1 MSVIPISVNQNTRI
15 VPSYVTAPQKA
26 VIPDASQRRM
36 QASFGA
42 TSNVSYSNI
51 RTQMTQE
58 EVVKYSELVKNLDAK
73 ERTKLNTLLK
83 TGVLLNNNSN
93 DKSTTLDNLY
103 KIISEERADGLTS
116 KVVLRD
122 TVNILENP
130 SVITQTFG
138 DIPKMFVEQILQ
150 NAKPNEKAKTDKI
163 TKDTINVNG
172 SSACVSA
179 SIEYNL
185 AKQTPAE
192 FARFTAG
199 LTSPKLAVEKV
210 IDLSCLTDNKLDSLS
225 LLDTFKV
232 PYELIGQDKA
242 KLTLAPDKNAYI
254 RAQIQDKF
262 KDSWERSSVDALMQ
276 STFMNVGSQQTYDA
290 LTDTRGGDM
299 SPSDKGLIEYE
310 KTFTES
316 IVQNKNKTSLTFQNL
331 DENAKLVNYTQSF
344 DKTMKNIT
352 DALAIGENVIV
363 GYVFMDKDK
372 KVVGGHEITIVG
384 IKTNNKGE
392 KVFICNDTDDNYS
405 GLIEIKA
412 KTLLPCIHH
421 AGLPQEV
428 VSDDALAQ
436 G

>member
-1 MSVIPISVNQNTRI
+1 MSVVPISVNQNTRI
-15 VPSYVTAPQKA
+15 APSYVTAPQKA
-26 VIPDASQRRM
+26 VIPDVSQRRM
-36 QASFGA
+36 QTSFGA
-42 TSNVSYSNI
+42 TSNVSYANV
-51 RTQMTQE
+51 RTQMTQD

-103 KIISEERADGLTS
+103 KIISEERADGITS

-130 SVITQTFG
+130 AVITQTFG
-138 DIPKMFVEQILQ
+138 DIPKIFVEQILQ
-150 NAKPNEKAKTDKI
+150 NAKPNEKAETDKI
-163 TKDTINVNG
+163 TKDTINVKY

-192 FARFTAG
+192 FARFAAG

-242 KLTLAPDKNAYI
+242 KVILAPDKNAYV
-254 RAQIQDKF
+254 RAQIQDKY
-262 KDSWERSSVDALMQ
+262 KDYWERSSVDALMQ

-290 LTDTRGGDM
+290 LTDTRAKTM

-316 IVQNKNKTSLTFQNL
+316 IVQNKNKTSITFQNI
-331 DENAKLVNYTQSF
+331 DDNGKLTGYTQSF
-344 DKTMKNIT
+344 DKTMKNIA
-352 DALAIGENVIV
+352 DSLAIGENVIV
-363 GYVFMDKDK
+363 GYVYVDNNK
-372 KVVGGHEITIVG
+372 KIVGGHEITIVG
-384 IKTNNKGE
+384 IKTDNKGE
-392 KVFICNDTDDNYS
+392 KVFICNDTDDDKPH
-405 GLIEIKA
+405 LIEYKV
-412 KTLLPCIHH
+412 KDLLPLIHH

-428 VSDDALAQ
+428 VPADAPVQA
-436 G
+436 